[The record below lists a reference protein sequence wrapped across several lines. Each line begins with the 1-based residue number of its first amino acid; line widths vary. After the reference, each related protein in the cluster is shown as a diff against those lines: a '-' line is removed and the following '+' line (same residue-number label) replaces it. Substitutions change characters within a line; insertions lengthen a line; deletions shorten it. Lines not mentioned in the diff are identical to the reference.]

1 MSTPTNTFTK
11 KCYVILNKKFYG
23 LFSYFFNTLWW
34 NCFIRYTFC
43 SFYILVLIFANLSLK
58 MYSVFNL
65 RKMEIFLPW
74 HYAVHLVAPPL
85 LILLAWHF
93 LKRLLLQVTKKKWKT
108 NKSESFVKSST
119 KRTLYTG
126 ILFHIL
132 VRSFAK
138 ISWKPT
144 LKFNVFKWLSHEYIE
159 QWYEDKHHL
168 K

>member
-43 SFYILVLIFANLSLK
+43 SFYISVLIFANLSLK
-58 MYSVFNL
+58 MYSVFTL
-65 RKMEIFLPW
+65 RKKEIFLPW

-93 LKRLLLQVTKKKWKT
+93 LKRLLLQVKKKNWKT
-108 NKSESFVKSST
+108 SKFCEIIHNKRK
-119 KRTLYTG
+119 LY

>member
-1 MSTPTNTFTK
+1 MPYPKVCTYLTHFEYTHQYIHK

-43 SFYILVLIFANLSLK
+43 SFYILLLIFANLSLK

-65 RKMEIFLPW
+65 RKKEIFLPW

-93 LKRLLLQVTKKKWKT
+93 LKRLLLQVKKKYEKLI
-108 NKSESFVKSST
+108 SS
-119 KRTLYTG
+119 KALWNHPQKEHCIYC
-126 ILFHIL
+126 F
-132 VRSFAK
+132 
-138 ISWKPT
+138 ISW
-144 LKFNVFKWLSHEYIE
+144 SG
-159 QWYEDKHHL
+159 HL
-168 K
+168 QKSLGNQHWNSMFSNDYLMNT

>member
-11 KCYVILNKKFYG
+11 KCYVILNKKFNG

-65 RKMEIFLPW
+65 RKKEIFLPW

-93 LKRLLLQVTKKKWKT
+93 LKRLLLQVKKIWKT

-119 KRTLYTG
+119 KRTLYIYIVSYPGQVICKNLLETN
-126 ILFHIL
+126 IEIQCFQMI
-132 VRSFAK
+132 
-138 ISWKPT
+138 ISWIHRT
-144 LKFNVFKWLSHEYIE
+144 MIRR
-159 QWYEDKHHL
+159 
-168 K
+168 